1 MGTSCNFSPQAL
13 GWGQPGSPDAGSV
26 GASLGRGPKAGRSL
40 CCWVDCGVYAS
51 LAGAV
56 GMDGFQVKSD
66 R

>member
-26 GASLGRGPKAGRSL
+26 GASLGRGAGGSRL
-40 CCWVDCGVYAS
+40 LCWVCLGVCACF
-51 LAGAV
+51 AGAV
-56 GMDGFQVKSD
+56 GMDGFQVKTD

>member
-1 MGTSCNFSPQAL
+1 MGTSRNFSPQAL

-26 GASLGRGPKAGRSL
+26 GASLGRGGGGRL
-40 CCWVDCGVYAS
+40 LCWVCLGVCACF
-51 LAGAV
+51 AGAV